1 MTLGNSDHT
10 SRLEHRIGIRGKAV
24 KQAIG
29 YVALIVRDY
38 DEAIEFYTPTLDF
51 VLVEDTYIEAQSK
64 RWVLLSPP
72 RGERGGICCS

>member
-1 MTLGNSDHT
+1 
-10 SRLEHRIGIRGKAV
+10 
-24 KQAIG
+24 
-29 YVALIVRDY
+29 VRDY